1 MSVLSRAAHRGELCR
16 SCRFLECSSQGTPFG
31 DTLVEDLRDAT
42 PADVF
47 DELTLL
53 LRGCPAVGVF
63 KLLEELNGDEVL
75 LCLGAGSALPYR
87 ISGCDD
93 VIGGSGYSV
102 SAA

>member
-1 MSVLSRAAHRGELCR
+1 
-16 SCRFLECSSQGTPFG
+16 
-31 DTLVEDLRDAT
+31 LRDAT

-47 DELTLL
+47 DELALL
-53 LRGCPAVGVF
+53 FRGCPAVGVF

-75 LCLGAGSALPYR
+75 LCLGAGPALPYR